1 MSRKT
6 LSKAKKKLE
15 RAKLGLKIVR
25 SNHAFETG
33 NIVMANAHT
42 PSRLCKGRSCVFE
55 SLQDTID
62 HSTVNIAVSN
72 ETVSRE
78 LKKVQHLR
86 IVSERG
92 ISEEVQAM
100 SAFDSLQALADG
112 KQEKT
117 HCPICLDYLGNGS
130 KTRNEPGT
138 IAMTKC
144 GHLYCM
150 DCLRDSV
157 KHQNPYHSK
166 QCPSCRKEFEI
177 KSDVV
182 HVDPQKKED
191 GGNVHERRDEA
202 KRIVKD
208 AYRLLEASN
217 GQLDPHMWEQLY
229 RSINVPQGVDRSR
242 DIRVSVLPR
251 DFLAHLRF
259 CTGMPVHCNPTDNP
273 CSLSDSSCLSS
284 KIKALLRDLPGDERS
299 VVFTSSRNTI
309 KHLEVVFSQSGIG
322 HRSLFSGQAVTAS
335 EHAVIDWQSSGSDG
349 PSEIPYP
356 VLIVQSGAAASG
368 LTLTAA
374 CKMFMLEPFVRYE
387 EEKQAYARIHRMGQK
402 FACHCKIYYTPV
414 SVESR
419 LLEWRKLAAS
429 NGSTTAKPSSNQDP
443 SFVYSWTIIEE
454 QPEKVDEPVHGNN
467 NGEEHTQTDFLLGL
481 HNKIEDES
489 ESEESSEA

>member
-1 MSRKT
+1 
-6 LSKAKKKLE
+6 
-15 RAKLGLKIVR
+15 
-25 SNHAFETG
+25 
-33 NIVMANAHT
+33 MANAHT
-42 PSRLCKGRSCVFE
+42 PSRAFKSRSCLFE
-55 SLQDTID
+55 SLQETID
-62 HSTVNIAVSN
+62 DSTVNIAVSN
-72 ETVSRE
+72 ETISRE
-78 LKKVQHLR
+78 LEKVERLR

-117 HCPICLDYLGNGS
+117 RCPICLDYLGNGS
-130 KTRNEPGT
+130 KTRSGPGT

-150 DCLRDSV
+150 DCLLDSV
-157 KHQNPYHSK
+157 KHQNPHHSK
-166 QCPSCRKEFEI
+166 QCPSCRKEFDI

-191 GGNVHERRDEA
+191 DGYVQARRDEA

-217 GQLDPHMWEQLY
+217 GQLDHHMWEQLY
-229 RSINVPQGVDRSR
+229 RSIDIPEGVDRSR

-251 DFLAHLRF
+251 AFLAHLRF
-259 CTGMPVHCNPTDNP
+259 CTGMPVHCNPSDKP
-273 CSLSDSSCLSS
+273 SSLRSDSSCLSS

-299 VVFTSSRNTI
+299 VVFASSRNTI

-322 HRSLFSGQAVTAS
+322 HRALFSGQAVTAS

-349 PSEIPYP
+349 MPEIPYP

-402 FACHCKIYYTPV
+402 KECHCKIYYAPV

-429 NGSTTAKPSSNQDP
+429 DGATLAKLSSNQDP
-443 SFVYSWTIIEE
+443 SFVYSSTIIEE
-454 QPEKVDEPVHGNN
+454 EPEMDKMEHED
-467 NGEEHTQTDFLLGL
+467 NGEEHTQTAFLLGL
-481 HNKIEDES
+481 HNKTDD

>member
-1 MSRKT
+1 MSRQA
-6 LSKAKKKLE
+6 LSKAKKELE

-25 SNHAFETG
+25 PNHAFEVG
-33 NIVMANAHT
+33 NIVMANAYT
-42 PSRLCKGRSCVFE
+42 PSRPFESRSCMFE
-55 SLQDTID
+55 SLQDTIA
-62 HSTVNIAVSN
+62 HSTVNIAISN

-86 IVSERG
+86 IVSTRG

-112 KQEKT
+112 KKEKT

-130 KTRNEPGT
+130 KIRNNEPGT

-157 KHQNPYHSK
+157 KHQNSNRSK
-166 QCPSCRKEFEI
+166 QCPSCRKEFDI

-182 HVDPQKKED
+182 HVNPQKKED
-191 GGNVHERRDEA
+191 DDNGHERRDEA

-229 RSINVPQGVDRSR
+229 RSIDVPLGVDRSR

-259 CTGMPVHCNPTDNP
+259 CTGMPVHCNPTDKP
-273 CSLSDSSCLSS
+273 SSLPSDSSCLSS
-284 KIKALLRDLPGDERS
+284 KIKALLRDLPRDERS

-309 KHLEVVFSQSGIG
+309 KHLEAVFSQSGIG
-322 HRSLFSGQAVTAS
+322 HRSLFSGQAVAAS
-335 EHAVIDWQSSGSDG
+335 EHVVIDWQSSGSN
-349 PSEIPYP
+349 ELQHIPYP

-387 EEKQAYARIHRMGQK
+387 EEKQAYARIHRM
-402 FACHCKIYYTPV
+402 V
-414 SVESR
+414 S
-419 LLEWRKLAAS
+419 
-429 NGSTTAKPSSNQDP
+429 P
-443 SFVYSWTIIEE
+443 
-454 QPEKVDEPVHGNN
+454 
-467 NGEEHTQTDFLLGL
+467 
-481 HNKIEDES
+481 
-489 ESEESSEA
+489 